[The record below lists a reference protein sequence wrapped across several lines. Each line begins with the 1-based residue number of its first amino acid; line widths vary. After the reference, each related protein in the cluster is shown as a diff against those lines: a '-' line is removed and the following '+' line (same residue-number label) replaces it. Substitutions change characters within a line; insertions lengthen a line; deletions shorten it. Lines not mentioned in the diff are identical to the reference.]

1 MSTSIK
7 RLSQNGQ
14 EFVPITLQEA
24 VVVNTK
30 NTIMQQA
37 LGEITT
43 LDKVLRTIYGIVGN
57 NINGVSQLNEAV
69 ERINAS
75 LLNKQDKLKPGTGIT
90 IAEDGT
96 ISASFDT
103 TLYKVVMELPE
114 ASSDCK
120 NSIYLVLSASG
131 VGGNSFKEF
140 ICINKGS
147 ESNPQYSWEEI
158 GTVQTSVDL
167 SGYITKD
174 EFTTEINSI
183 KSALS
188 STITAKDVTT
198 SSGSAIT
205 VTYDIPDNLYDSAI
219 TDQTDFI

>member
-30 NTIMQQA
+30 NTIMQNA

-43 LDKVLRTIYGIVGN
+43 LDKVLRATYGILGN
-57 NINGVSQLNEAV
+57 NIEGLETLNTAV
-69 ERINAS
+69 DTINAT
-75 LLNKQDKLKPGTGIT
+75 LLNKQDKLKQGTGIT

-96 ISASFDT
+96 ISASIDT
-103 TLYKVVMELPE
+103 TLYKVVQSLPI
-114 ASSDCK
+114 ASSDCE
-120 NSIYLVLSASG
+120 NSIYLVLSESG
-131 VGGNSFKEF
+131 IGGNAFKEF
-140 ICINKGS
+140 VCINKGS
-147 ESNPQYSWEEI
+147 GSSPSYSWEEI

-174 EFTTEINSI
+174 EFNTELNSI
-183 KSALS
+183 KASLS
-188 STITAKDVTT
+188 NTITAEDVTT
-198 SSGSAIT
+198 STGSVIS
-205 VTYDIPDNLYDSAI
+205 VTYDIPSNLYDNAI
-219 TDQTDFI
+219 IDSTDYI